1 MKLTEKES
9 RSPSNKKA
17 SSKGRATSKKAT
29 TKCKKAPKSA
39 AKGKAVVDPVSANG
53 PNDMMDNDLA
63 MTIALQ
69 AQEDQNEQ
77 EAEHNE
83 YDTKDDEY
91 KPKRRRVARRNN
103 GSSKS
108 Q

>member
-1 MKLTEKES
+1 
-9 RSPSNKKA
+9 
-17 SSKGRATSKKAT
+17 
-29 TKCKKAPKSA
+29 
-39 AKGKAVVDPVSANG
+39 
-53 PNDMMDNDLA
+53 MMDNDLA